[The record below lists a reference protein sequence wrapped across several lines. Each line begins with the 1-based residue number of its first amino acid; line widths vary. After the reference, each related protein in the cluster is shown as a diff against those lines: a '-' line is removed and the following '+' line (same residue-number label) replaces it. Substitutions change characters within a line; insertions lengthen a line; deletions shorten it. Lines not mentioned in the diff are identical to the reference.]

1 LVWLFL
7 VWVFSTPVDA
17 RKPLPQL
24 AFSLR
29 FRGLHVKVHVQVEVE
44 REAEKVLVDP
54 GVDVEAVAVLVV
66 EHTVELPVDSE
77 LAVVEHIDRSVG
89 DERAG
94 GDGLPDIDVV
104 DSGSL
109 LVDEDARLVAG
120 DVVVVELEVEQL
132 AVFVAG
138 KYVLRVGVRAE
149 VVQEAKRHDACA
161 RGGMQAYVWRLVCP

>member
-1 LVWLFL
+1 M
-7 VWVFSTPVDA
+7 
-17 RKPLPQL
+17 
-24 AFSLR
+24 
-29 FRGLHVKVHVQVEVE
+29 
-44 REAEKVLVDP
+44 LVDP